1 MNLSRPAGCSWQE
14 WEELMREVQH
24 HVRSMAGRALGMCRH
39 LLIRE
44 RVVVVA
50 GLALVGIAPFSV
62 AGNLPARPAE
72 EQAAQAQGREPA
84 VTPRASPQ
92 SGAAATP
99 QAETK
104 PPQVTYQDE
113 QLTIVAENAL
123 LSEVL
128 AAVRTVMGADIDLPA
143 GVAAQRIWVRLGPG
157 PARRV
162 LRDLLDGTELNYV
175 IQASES
181 DTEGIR
187 SVVLTVRSK
196 SAEANNAG
204 TQLAR
209 GPNRNAQ
216 PLNSPEAPE
225 PDASAPVAAVTPA
238 AGAPPEAP
246 PASPAAQSAA
256 SNLPATPGNVDPAIS
271 RPPVVVG
278 GGSDQMIQQLQSMYE
293 QRRQLQMQQNQ
304 VQKPQ
309 AAN

>member
-24 HVRSMAGRALGMCRH
+24 HVRSMAGRALGMCMH

-72 EQAAQAQGREPA
+72 EQAAQGREPA
-84 VTPRASPQ
+84 VTQKASPQ

-104 PPQVTYQDE
+104 PPQVTYQDG

-128 AAVRTVMGADIDLPA
+128 AAVRSVMGADIDLPS

-187 SVVLTVRSK
+187 SVLLTVRSK
-196 SAEANNAG
+196 SAEASSAG
-204 TQLAR
+204 TQVAR
-209 GPNRNAQ
+209 GPNHNSQ
-216 PLNSPEAPE
+216 PLNSSAPEAPE
-225 PDASAPVAAVTPA
+225 PEASAPVAAVTPA

-246 PASPAAQSAA
+246 PVPPAAQSAA

-271 RPPVVVG
+271 RPPVAVG
-278 GGSDQMIQQLQSMYE
+278 GGSEQMIQQLQSMYE

>member
-1 MNLSRPAGCSWQE
+1 MNFFRPAGCSWQE

-24 HVRSMAGRALGMCRH
+24 HVRSMAGRALGCMH

-44 RVVVVA
+44 RLVVVA

-62 AGNLPARPAE
+62 AGNFPARPAE
-72 EQAAQAQGREPA
+72 EQAAQGREPA
-84 VTPRASPQ
+84 VTPTASPQ

-104 PPQVTYQDE
+104 PPQVTYQDG

-123 LSEVL
+123 LSEVM
-128 AAVRTVMGADIDLPA
+128 AAVRTVMGADIDLPP

-162 LRDLLDGTELNYV
+162 LRDLLDDTELNYV

-209 GPNRNAQ
+209 GPNRNAAQ

-225 PDASAPVAAVTPA
+225 PEASAPVAAVTPA

-246 PASPAAQSAA
+246 PVPPAAQSAA